1 MLFAINPQLVG
12 AFMPL
17 TKKQYARQLF
27 NTDYDYLDGGMK
39 EFVDKLYEQAVKDP
53 SKIEEELD
61 KSFDKFK
68 QLQP

>member
-1 MLFAINPQLVG
+1 
-12 AFMPL
+12 
-17 TKKQYARQLF
+17 
-27 NTDYDYLDGGMK
+27 MK